1 MLALTGSL
9 RDALVDRGQAS
20 KSEMAH
26 IFVSTNTEVKNCVNS
41 LDNEV
46 EPSIGKELLR
56 FNMACKDEERQCLGF
71 AEIIEKFQGHNVCL
85 YTLFLRLPTLTWLQ
99 AACNRLEEQIAAHF
113 AECDALYARFEEFAD
128 RTRTLRVHIYLST
141 CYSCLRLGLVNPV
154 LERLKNL
161 PARNE
166 HWMTQMF
173 EDLKAVEKKYKKIAV
188 SKELR
193 SYLGL
198 AD

>member
-9 RDALVDRGQAS
+9 RNALVNRGQAS

-26 IFVSTNTEVKNCVNS
+26 IFVSINMEVKNCVKS
-41 LDNEV
+41 LDEEV
-46 EPSIGKELLR
+46 EPSIGKELIR
-56 FNMACKDEERQCLGF
+56 FNTACKDEERQCLDF
-71 AEIIEKFQGHNVCL
+71 AEIIEKFEAHNVCL
-85 YTLFLRLPTLTWLQ
+85 YTPFLRLYSHGFQ
-99 AACNRLEEQIAAHF
+99 AACNRLEEQIAVHF
-113 AECDALYARFEEFAD
+113 AECDALYTRFEEFAD
-128 RTRTLRVHIYLST
+128 RTRTLRVHISLST
-141 CYSCLRLGLVNPV
+141 CYSCLHLGLVNPV
-154 LERLKNL
+154 LERLKSL

-166 HWMTQMF
+166 HWTTQMF
-173 EDLKAVEKKYKKIAV
+173 EDLKAVERKYKKIAV